1 MTIEATTLDPAPVTD
16 TPIEAVEAE
25 TPDIPADAAEQDQH
39 DSDQLDGTAESD
51 TPAPTTDDEPRKA
64 ELRQADYTRKTQ
76 ELAEARKGIEARA
89 TRLDTIVTQAEA
101 LAATL
106 AGEFQAEFQHVNWG
120 ELAANDP
127 AAYVQKRHAFD
138 ERQRKLAL
146 AVGQLQNAKA
156 QQAQTQQEAQQ
167 QRLVDEQRKLIEAMP
182 EWKDQKKFATDA
194 AELRDY
200 LATSGYDADEV
211 NGVTDHRAV
220 MLARKAMLYDRMVAK
235 APKPAAVPKAPPPI
249 QKAATRA
256 TGPKDPAQMT
266 DKEFA
271 EWRKRQIAQRR

>member
-1 MTIEATTLDPAPVTD
+1 MTEVTDAPVPELAPANDPAPEPVVVD
-16 TPIEAVEAE
+16 EAPEIQS
-25 TPDIPADAAEQDQH
+25 D
-39 DSDQLDGTAESD
+39 DSDQSTETGTA
-51 TPAPTTDDEPRKA
+51 DDSEGIEDQQSSLEKEFKA
-64 ELRQADYTRKTQ
+64 AYTRKTQ
-76 ELAEARKGIEARA
+76 ELAEVRKGIEARA